1 MAGAASSALG
11 TSRVIDLWTRL
22 SLAALLADGFPISSK
37 QGPVLAAVHAPKACR
52 SLAGSPRCGEALGAQ
67 PCVRGRIV
75 GIPDKGRGTGV
86 FESILRMARIPAGAA
101 ARGSEQRDGD

>member
-1 MAGAASSALG
+1 MAGAASSAMG

-37 QGPVLAAVHAPKACR
+37 KGPVLAAVHAPKACR

-75 GIPDKGRGTGV
+75 GDSDK
-86 FESILRMARIPAGAA
+86 A
-101 ARGSEQRDGD
+101 AR